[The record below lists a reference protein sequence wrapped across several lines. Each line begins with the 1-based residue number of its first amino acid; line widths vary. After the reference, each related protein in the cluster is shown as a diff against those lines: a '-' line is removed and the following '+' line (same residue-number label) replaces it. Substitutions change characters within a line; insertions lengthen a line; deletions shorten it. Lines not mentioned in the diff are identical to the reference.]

1 MISESQALL
10 ARYGYGIGSPSYMDG
25 ATRDAVAAFQRHFR
39 PQRVDGVLDTSTL
52 KTLKELLAARERA
65 EPASPVVA

>member
-10 ARYGYGIGSPSYMDG
+10 TRYGYGVGNPSYMDG

-65 EPASPVVA
+65 KPASPVVT